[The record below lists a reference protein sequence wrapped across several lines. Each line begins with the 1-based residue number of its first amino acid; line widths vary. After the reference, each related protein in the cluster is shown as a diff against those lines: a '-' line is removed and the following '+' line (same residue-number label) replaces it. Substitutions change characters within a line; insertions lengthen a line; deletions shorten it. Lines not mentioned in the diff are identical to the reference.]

1 MTYKGVE
8 CHDYPGMAH
17 TTRRRGALSKNGQSL
32 TAYISGQP
40 QYLLILAPAAGQFAC
55 KVVQSNN
62 GKRLDGG
69 ASFPST
75 DAAFQGGLD
84 DLRKALGW

>member
-1 MTYKGVE
+1 MTTPE
-8 CHDYPGMAH
+8 WL
-17 TTRRRGALSKNGQSL
+17 TQRGGEARLSKNGQSL

-40 QYLLILAPAAGQFAC
+40 QYLLMLAPAAGQFAC

-84 DLRKALGW
+84 DLRKRSDGNR